1 MVDLDDIFKQAM
13 LLKKNKNN
21 ANNAINA
28 NNVRRCK
35 VCGSYQLVETDDGD
49 EMVCMACGALQGYQ
63 LMENA
68 IEFNNNNV
76 PVKAVKFKN
85 KEEIDYVKQCV
96 DVLHNLIFKTGGE
109 APVPWVEH
117 TKKVYRDLLKA
128 RGKKLRGSSLAIVCG
143 IIIECYLIKL
153 KKPIIRPRMIEYAIH
168 TARSMER
175 SRDVDHKTYER
186 YRSDDK
192 TFKLRSVLGKEG
204 CFDRKPS
211 IYEYTIFAMNM
222 GGFDDTRKQ
231 FVMNLSNAI
240 ALAMDMDEPMVDD
253 VVLRKSNDQ
262 IAACLLYMASD
273 KTYDLKNVKTV
284 YGMNKGYLK
293 PMYDALLRSENPRIK
308 AILGEVNLNNK
319 LVNEKKIKN
328 YFTIDGKKCASQQK
342 DVVRREAMKWAK
354 SKTND
359 NDKAKKLIT
368 KPNGTFLSIAELC
381 RLMSQN

>member
-1 MVDLDDIFKQAM
+1 
-13 LLKKNKNN
+13 
-21 ANNAINA
+21 
-28 NNVRRCK
+28 
-35 VCGSYQLVETDDGD
+35 
-49 EMVCMACGALQGYQ
+49 
-63 LMENA
+63 
-68 IEFNNNNV
+68 
-76 PVKAVKFKN
+76 
-85 KEEIDYVKQCV
+85 
-96 DVLHNLIFKTGGE
+96 
-109 APVPWVEH
+109 
-117 TKKVYRDLLKA
+117 
-128 RGKKLRGSSLAIVCG
+128 
-143 IIIECYLIKL
+143 
-153 KKPIIRPRMIEYAIH
+153 
-168 TARSMER
+168 
-175 SRDVDHKTYER
+175 
-186 YRSDDK
+186 
-192 TFKLRSVLGKEG
+192 
-204 CFDRKPS
+204 
-211 IYEYTIFAMNM
+211 MNM

-240 ALAMDMDEPMVDD
+240 ALAMDMNEPMVDD

-328 YFTIDGKKCASQQK
+328 YFTIDGKKCTSQQK